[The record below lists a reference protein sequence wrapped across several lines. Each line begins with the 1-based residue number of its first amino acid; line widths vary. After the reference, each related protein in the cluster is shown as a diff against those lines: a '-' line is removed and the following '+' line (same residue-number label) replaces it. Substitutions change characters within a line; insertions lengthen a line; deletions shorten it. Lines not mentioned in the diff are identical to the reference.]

1 MSEVKTQTDVTKMKE
16 RYWDELLLAA
26 IKGYAERTGKS
37 ICELPVENE
46 EEIFRFAGENDFKI
60 YHFKK
65 KEILPRVHKVLG
77 FLKSIYFENL
87 LDVGT
92 GRGVFLFPFL
102 DSFSCV
108 EVTSVDILDKR
119 IEMLNDIKNGGIDRL
134 NVIKADICIQPF
146 PDKSFDV
153 ITLLEVLEHIPD
165 IKKAIES
172 AVKMA
177 RKYIVVS
184 VPSKEDNNPEHIHLL
199 TKAKL
204 TEYFNEYGVT
214 KLHFDGVNGHLL
226 MIATISEGE

>member
-1 MSEVKTQTDVTKMKE
+1 M
-16 RYWDELLLAA
+16 
-26 IKGYAERTGKS
+26 
-37 ICELPVENE
+37 
-46 EEIFRFAGENDFKI
+46 
-60 YHFKK
+60 
-65 KEILPRVHKVLG
+65 PRVHKVLG

-153 ITLLEVLEHIPD
+153 ITLLEVLEHITD
-165 IKKAIES
+165 VKKAIAS

-199 TKAKL
+199 TKNLL
-204 TEYFNEYGVT
+204 TEYFNECGVK

-226 MIATISEGE
+226 MIAAINGGE

>member
-1 MSEVKTQTDVTKMKE
+1 MEE
-16 RYWDELLLAA
+16 RFYSELLCAA
-26 IKGYAERTGKS
+26 VRGYAERTGKS
-37 ICELPVENE
+37 ISSENAEEIICFAHENE
-46 EEIFRFAGENDFKI
+46 FKT

-65 KEILPRVHKVLG
+65 KDTLPRVHKVLG

-87 LDVGT
+87 LDVGS

-102 DSFSCV
+102 EGFPYI

-119 IEMLNDIKNGGIDRL
+119 IEMLSDIKNGGIDRL
-134 NVIKADICIQPF
+134 NAVKADICTQPF
-146 PDKSFDV
+146 PDNSFDV

-165 IKKAIES
+165 VKKAIKS

-177 RKYIVVS
+177 KKYIVVS

-199 TKAKL
+199 TKNLLA
-204 TEYFNEYGVT
+204 EYFNECGVT

-226 MIATISEGE
+226 MIATIEGE